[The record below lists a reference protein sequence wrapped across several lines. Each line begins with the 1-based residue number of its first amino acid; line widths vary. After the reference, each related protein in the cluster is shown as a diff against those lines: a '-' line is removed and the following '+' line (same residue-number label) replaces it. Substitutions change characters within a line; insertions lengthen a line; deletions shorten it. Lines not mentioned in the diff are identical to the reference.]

1 FSRLIVFDMRGIG
14 LSDRGSEPPIL
25 ELQTDDVGAVMDAAA
40 SDSAAVF
47 GGARGAAM
55 TMLFAATYPN
65 RVRALILY
73 AAVAKTVR
81 SADWPF
87 AKTEEEQRRFY
98 ERFVAEMGTGENLD
112 LQGPS
117 YDEPFKRWWARFE
130 RLVATPGAYRE
141 LAEIFTFLDVRHV
154 LPLIRVPTL
163 VMQR

>member
-1 FSRLIVFDMRGIG
+1 MPSGADRTIEYAHNGDVHIAYTVLADGPIDLVYTNGIFSNLDVMWEEPHWSRYADRLASFSRLIVFDMRGIG

-81 SADWPF
+81 SADWP
-87 AKTEEEQRRFY
+87 
-98 ERFVAEMGTGENLD
+98 
-112 LQGPS
+112 
-117 YDEPFKRWWARFE
+117 
-130 RLVATPGAYRE
+130 
-141 LAEIFTFLDVRHV
+141 
-154 LPLIRVPTL
+154 
-163 VMQR
+163 